1 MTIFTETDIST
12 YAPDVTYTG
21 SQLSA
26 LILQVENYIAGKL
39 KKQTLE
45 DYTYKDRLEL
55 SSETCEFYLNQ
66 SPLVSIALLKVRYS
80 QMIDFGRN
88 LKPDWKVLVPD
99 EDYEVDTYD
108 GKIELIENLIITG
121 KKKIECTYVSGFSN
135 LTENINPVDLNTL
148 KIAIAKGIEILD
160 SGIASGMKTE
170 TYQGETSVTYFD
182 VSGRN
187 ALEVVLEPYLKPLMK
202 WSGF

>member
-1 MTIFTETDIST
+1 MTIFIETDISI

-39 KKQTLE
+39 KKQTLD
-45 DYTYKDRLEL
+45 DYTYKDKLEL
-55 SSETCEFYLNQ
+55 SSETDEFYLNQ
-66 SPLVSIALLKVRYS
+66 SPLVSITELKVRYS
-80 QMIDFGRN
+80 QIIDFGRN
-88 LKPDWKVLVPD
+88 LKPDWKILVPD

-108 GKIELIENLIITG
+108 GKIELIENLITSG

-135 LTENINPVDLNTL
+135 LTENINPSDLNTL

-182 VSGRN
+182 VTGRN
-187 ALEVVLEPYLKPLMK
+187 ALEVTLEPYLKPLMK